1 MTLRECRQPRIC
13 PWKLI
18 NFNQSFDEVIN
29 NCCRDKMFLN
39 GNLTIHF
46 LVARKRKNIFVARK
60 GGRIRITF
68 IVFSFPWVT
77 FYFLV
82 CGTALNS
89 SSRAPPASSFV
100 CFILDLRPKISIA
113 PEHIMIATTLSW
125 LFKELGSTPSLGTQ
139 VQKK

>member
-1 MTLRECRQPRIC
+1 MTLKECRQPRIR

-18 NFNQSFDEVIN
+18 NSLLGHKVIN
-29 NCCRDKMFLN
+29 NCCRDKMFP
-39 GNLTIHF
+39 TIHF
-46 LVARKRKNIFVARK
+46 LVAWKRKNIFVARK

-89 SSRAPPASSFV
+89 SSRAPSASSFV

-113 PEHIMIATTLSW
+113 PEHIIIATTLSW
-125 LFKELGSTPSLGTQ
+125 SFKELGSTPSLRTQ

>member
-13 PWKLI
+13 PRKLI
-18 NFNQSFDEVIN
+18 NSLLGHKVIN
-29 NCCRDKMFLN
+29 NCCRDKMFP
-39 GNLTIHF
+39 TIHF
-46 LVARKRKNIFVARK
+46 LVAWKRKNIFVARK

-100 CFILDLRPKISIA
+100 CFILDLRPKNFYCARTHYNCYNFVLVIQRTWINV
-113 PEHIMIATTLSW
+113 
-125 LFKELGSTPSLGTQ
+125 TPSLRTQ